1 MTRLSVF
8 SFAKAMNDHSQ
19 ASFLEGVEQKEDG
32 SDSQDVI
39 GSQVVLLSYLV
50 ISTCVIWEKGIHFP
64 FPFF

>member
-1 MTRLSVF
+1 MIESPHSLMTRLSDF

-19 ASFLEGVEQKEDG
+19 VSFLEGAEQKEEG

-50 ISTCVIWEKGIHFP
+50 IPLV
-64 FPFF
+64 